1 MKCTECGSRIEKSFT
16 EVFCIDWFSFN
27 CFCGFLI
34 FAPIQLFFVGVIVIL
49 IALTQIEKDI
59 LKMLRHWF
67 AKSVVT
73 NKYLYQDIDLF

>member
-1 MKCTECGSRIEKSFT
+1 MEVELRKSFT

-27 CFCGFLI
+27 CFLWI
-34 FAPIQLFFVGVIVIL
+34 FDFRTYSIIFVGVIVIL